1 MPQDVSAE
9 FRDLDDTDPN
19 ILEKLDSLRVTY
31 VIAGDIL
38 YIPYASIVCEKACGN
53 TNSTSL
59 CDVLH
64 DECNTASPMSAHEE
78 VSWVTCLC
86 LFHFRH
92 RHESFHYQLHYQTF
106 NPETL

>member
-59 CDVLH
+59 RV
-64 DECNTASPMSAHEE
+64 MSCMMNA
-78 VSWVTCLC
+78 TQQAQCLLMKRC
-86 LFHFRH
+86 LG
-92 RHESFHYQLHYQTF
+92 
-106 NPETL
+106 